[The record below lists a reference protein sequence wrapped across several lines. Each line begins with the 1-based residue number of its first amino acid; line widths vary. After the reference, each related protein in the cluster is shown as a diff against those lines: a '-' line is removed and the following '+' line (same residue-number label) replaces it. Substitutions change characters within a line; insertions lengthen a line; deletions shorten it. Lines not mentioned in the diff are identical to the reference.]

1 MHFRY
6 HFSGILPITPQ
17 RGSYA
22 SLRTTRSNQFRRLP
36 DDPWRACRSSHRP
49 RLPHHRLSGGSSILV
64 RQTASPTLVSNTPGA
79 ATLDFGAGLN
89 KYNRTPLLGTQS
101 FQLTA
106 KPGYRITGFTYS
118 SQLSGLLQDSEA
130 PAGYSGQPGRATS
143 IATAYLAVRGTDGKQ
158 LSLVGAREE
167 NINGNRLLSFDT
179 GLLNLPDT
187 VNLSLEG
194 NLFLQLGYGYYYNEF
209 GDERKV
215 PSSGWLGAENS
226 LLTIHTAA
234 LPVPEPSTWMMLL
247 GGLLLPW
254 AVSRRQAR
262 ARAA

>member
-1 MHFRY
+1 MHPYARLAAISFAA
-6 HFSGILPITPQ
+6 FLMTPGAHAAPPTDL
-17 RGSYA
+17 GSLTIDYPA
-22 SLRTTRSNQFRRLP
+22 GVQYWFDKP
-36 DDPWRACRSSHRP
+36 
-49 RLPHHRLSGGSSILV
+49 
-64 RQTASPTLVSNTPGA
+64 ASPTLVSNTPGA